1 MERMQSRS
9 FLFAVALAGPCLA
22 AAQAPAPTE
31 PAPLAATPADP
42 VEARALAPFVAAY
55 AVEKD
60 GKPMGEASL
69 RLVRADGAQWRVDL
83 GIQAT
88 RGLLG
93 LAGLDAQQ
101 STVFRADGEQ
111 FLPLSQSTVRQAL
124 FFDKKSTGTFDWTA
138 QTARWRGDVSEHRQQ
153 AVALHAGDMS
163 SLLVNLAVIRDAQPG
178 ASLEYRVVDNG
189 RARAHRYAVSPEKE
203 SITVGGIDYLALR
216 VSRVDDADEDT
227 VFWVAEGVPTPIRIL
242 KREDGKDVYDLH
254 LIQYQGA

>member
-9 FLFAVALAGPCLA
+9 ILFAVALAAPCLA

-31 PAPLAATPADP
+31 PAEL
-42 VEARALAPFVAAY
+42 VEVRALAPFVAAY

-69 RLVRADGAQWRVDL
+69 RLVRADGARWRVDL
-83 GIQAT
+83 GIHAT

-153 AVALHAGDMS
+153 PVALHAGDMS
-163 SLLVNLAVIRDAQPG
+163 SLLVNLAVIRDAQAG

-203 SITVGGIDYLALR
+203 GITVGGIDYLALR
-216 VSRVDDADEDT
+216 VSRVDDADEAT

-242 KREDGKDVYDLH
+242 KREDGKDVYDLR

>member
-1 MERMQSRS
+1 M
-9 FLFAVALAGPCLA
+9 A
-22 AAQAPAPTE
+22 APQAPAPAA
-31 PAPLAATPADP
+31 PAALAATPAEP
-42 VEARALAPFVAAY
+42 AEARTLAPFAAAY

-69 RLVRADGAQWRVDL
+69 RLVHADGAQWRVDL
-83 GIQAT
+83 GIHAT

-101 STVFRADGEQ
+101 STLFRADGQ
-111 FLPLSQSTVRQAL
+111 QRYLPLSQSTVRQAL
-124 FFDKKSTGTFDWTA
+124 FFDRKSVGTFDWNA
-138 QTARWRGDVSEHRQQ
+138 QAARWRGDVSGHRQQ
-153 AVALHAGDMS
+153 PVALREGDMS
-163 SLLVNLAVIRDAQPG
+163 SLLVNLAVIRDARPG
-178 ASLEYRVVDNG
+178 ASLQYRVVDNG

-203 SITVGGIDYLALR
+203 GITVGGIDYLALR